1 MAGALIFALFLYR
14 TKSPSLRL
22 ALSRFLINLFVNVG
36 LGSLWSYMLY
46 SKGYLYYFAKSLVK
60 NTLMLPIEIVLL
72 ALFFRMLIPYLEG
85 KNWIVPQGG
94 KSFLVVTPSSGQ
106 TMTNGKS
113 VLTKIRKL
121 AAKSNRALSGQLLFC
136 L

>member
-46 SKGYLYYFAKSLVK
+46 SKGYLYYFAKPCQKHAHASD
-60 NTLMLPIEIVLL
+60 
-72 ALFFRMLIPYLEG
+72 
-85 KNWIVPQGG
+85 
-94 KSFLVVTPSSGQ
+94 
-106 TMTNGKS
+106 
-113 VLTKIRKL
+113 
-121 AAKSNRALSGQLLFC
+121 
-136 L
+136 